1 MNKIKIVGALVFI
14 LSSILAFISVSIANK
29 NRADIT
35 TLSSLSQ
42 QKELVQEVS
51 KSIFYSYRNGITDF
65 TTFKKLEKDNFIS
78 SNIEELWRDF
88 SLDVQKFRRQQ
99 QVATGYNSII
109 TAKLV
114 NNIYHKNV
122 LLIKEFNSVIE
133 LKKLEMNSKIE
144 ASKLLQKSLFF
155 LLIVLLFY
163 LFTQLHFVLD
173 FIERF
178 STVSEKIRE
187 NSTIQGVES
196 INVKTTTQEL
206 KEATDSYNYMVEKM
220 NLSILES
227 SQSMDKSIKS
237 LEEVAQ
243 NIENF
248 MELLSTM
255 NPQESDAFFKK
266 EDAVID
272 SLEILMSL
280 RKRLK
285 HLKIELEKLS

>member
-65 TTFKKLEKDNFIS
+65 ATFKKLEKDNFIS